1 MIIGKRRVTAGQK
14 NTANQK
20 RVIAAAEAITVQ
32 PMSATDAVPS
42 VANKFRIL
50 KLSQTALPA
59 AAAAIE
65 HIRIS
70 SDSFDFDNLTA
81 TCKVTLWLLVRMHA
95 IRHPSVL
102 ARACMNGRRF
112 R

>member
-1 MIIGKRRVTAGQK
+1 MIIGKRRVTAGQN

-42 VANKFRIL
+42 VANQFRIL

-59 AAAAIE
+59 AAAAAIE

-70 SDSFDFDNLTA
+70 DSFDLDNLTA
-81 TCKVTLWLLVRMHA
+81 TCKVTLCLYGYWLVM
-95 IRHPSVL
+95 IV
-102 ARACMNGRRF
+102 
-112 R
+112 